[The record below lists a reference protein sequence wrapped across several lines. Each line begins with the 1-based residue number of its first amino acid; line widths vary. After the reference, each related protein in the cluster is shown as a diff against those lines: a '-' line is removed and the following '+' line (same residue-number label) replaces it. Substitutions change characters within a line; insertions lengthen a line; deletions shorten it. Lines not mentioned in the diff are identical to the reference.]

1 MKKVSKFLA
10 LVLSSLALASS
21 AVFVGTVKSKTSID
35 FQPEESKPL
44 LSLIDLVDFKNKTLS
59 NAQVIKFKLY
69 NMCIKKEEVKSVYT
83 QRLPEKFERFKI
95 SYGSAISSIT
105 KDFESFTTIIA
116 LKKIMDTSKPEKE
129 DFISFLYI
137 ADMKKIEIPD
147 VLNFN
152 SVEIDWNRKDGLIFF
167 KQDER
172 PVFGFIMHIK

>member
-1 MKKVSKFLA
+1 
-10 LVLSSLALASS
+10 
-21 AVFVGTVKSKTSID
+21 
-35 FQPEESKPL
+35 
-44 LSLIDLVDFKNKTLS
+44 
-59 NAQVIKFKLY
+59 
-69 NMCIKKEEVKSVYT
+69 
-83 QRLPEKFERFKI
+83 
-95 SYGSAISSIT
+95 
-105 KDFESFTTIIA
+105 
-116 LKKIMDTSKPEKE
+116 MDTSKPEKE